1 MLIRVASRRTLTALC
16 LSTSLV
22 TGSIAATTVI
32 GSALAQ
38 ENAATVANIEV
49 RGNQRI
55 ERATIENYLSLR
67 LGDRFSDEK
76 IDESLKTLFATGLF
90 DDVRIERD
98 GSTLAVTVVENPIIN
113 RVAFEGNDRITD
125 EVLGQEVQLQPRT
138 VFTRARV
145 QAAVTRILDLYRSSG
160 RYAAAVEPKVIELDQ
175 NRVDLVFEIKEGP
188 LTGVGGIS
196 FIGNDHF
203 SDSALRGAIQTKES
217 AWYRFFTS
225 DDTYDPDRL
234 TYDQELLRRYYT
246 SRGYAQFEV
255 RSAVAELSP
264 DGKDFFITFTVDEG
278 DLFEFG
284 EVEVTSNVRDVQPE
298 ELQALVVPVPG
309 KTYDSDK
316 IEKTIDDLTDR
327 LSVLGY
333 AFTKVNV
340 VQRGDPENKT
350 VSLNFV
356 VDEGPRVYV
365 ERIDIRGNVRT
376 LDRVIRREFR
386 LAEGDAFNADLLRRS
401 QQRVRALGFF
411 DKVDVNTAQGD
422 APDKVIITVDVIE
435 RSTGELSFGAGYS
448 TSDGVLGD
456 VRLRERNLLGRGQ
469 DLDAQFTFSGRRQD
483 IGLGFTEPYFLGR
496 DLAVGIDLFSRQT
509 DFQDESSFDERN
521 LGGTLRANYPLTE
534 NWRHGVRYTL
544 RNDKI
549 FDVPEDS
556 SPYIKDE
563 EGDLT
568 SSIIGQTFTYDTR
581 DDRFLPNDGL
591 LFRYDQDLAG
601 LGGDNQW
608 FKQELRVDWYYSIV
622 PDVVVNLG
630 VAGGYIFG
638 FGGEDVHLSDRFF
651 IGGSS
656 FRGFQFAGIGPRD
669 VIFDDALGG
678 NAYYVGTAEMRF
690 PLGLPEELRIYG
702 RGFAQAGTLTEI
714 DASGPGLEDSGSLRA
729 SAGIGVSWISPL
741 GPLALDFALPVAKE
755 DYDQT
760 EEFRISFGT
769 RF

>member
-1 MLIRVASRRTLTALC
+1 MLTGRATCRTLTALW
-16 LSTSLV
+16 LSTSLL
-22 TGSIAATTVI
+22 TGTAAYR
-32 GSALAQ
+32 AAMAQ
-38 ENAATVANIEV
+38 EQSTALTEIVV
-49 RGNQRI
+49 QGNQRI
-55 ERATIENYLSLR
+55 ERATIENYLSMR
-67 LGDRFSDEK
+67 VGDPITDDK
-76 IDESLKTLFATGLF
+76 IDDSLKTLFATGLF
-90 DDVRIERD
+90 DDVRIERE
-98 GSTLAVTVVENPIIN
+98 GSTVVVTVVENPIIN
-113 RVAFEGNDRITD
+113 QVAFEGNDRITD
-125 EVLGQEVQLQPRT
+125 EVLSQEVQLQPRT

-145 QAAVTRILDLYRSSG
+145 QAAVTRILDIYRSSG
-160 RYAAAVEPKVIELDQ
+160 RYGATVEPKVIELDQ
-175 NRVDLVFEIKEGP
+175 NRVNLVFEIKEGP

-196 FIGNDHF
+196 FIGNENY

-234 TYDQELLRRYYT
+234 AYDEELLRRFYT

-264 DGKDFFITFTVDEG
+264 DGTDFFITFTVDEG
-278 DLFEFG
+278 ELFDFG
-284 EVEVTSNVRDVQPE
+284 EIEVSSNVRDVQPE
-298 ELQALVVPVPG
+298 ELQALLVPEVG
-309 KTYDSDK
+309 TTYDSDQ
-316 IEKTIDDLTDR
+316 IEKTVDDLTDR

-333 AFTKVNV
+333 AFTKVNP
-340 VQRGDPENKT
+340 VQRLDPEAKT
-350 VSLNFV
+350 VSVNFAI
-356 VDEGPRVYV
+356 DEGPRVYV

-411 DKVDVNTAQGD
+411 DNVGVNTLQGS
-422 APDKVIITVDVIE
+422 APDKVVITVDVTE

-483 IGLGFTEPYFLGR
+483 IGLGFTEPYFMGR
-496 DLAVGIDLFSRQT
+496 DLSVGIDLFSRQT

-521 LGGTLRANYPLTE
+521 VGGTLRANYPLTE

-549 FDVPEDS
+549 FDVAEDS
-556 SPYIKDE
+556 SPYIRDE
-563 EGDLT
+563 EGDRT

-581 DDRFLPNDGL
+581 DDRFLPNAGV

-608 FKQELRVDWYYSIV
+608 FKQELRADWYYSIV
-622 PDVVVNLG
+622 PDVVLNL
-630 VAGGYIFG
+630 AASGGYIFA
-638 FGGEDVHLSDRFF
+638 FGGEEVHLSDRFF

-656 FRGFQFAGIGPRD
+656 FRGFEFAGIGPRD
-669 VIFDDALGG
+669 VDYDDSLGG
-678 NAYYVGTAEMRF
+678 NLYYVGTAEMRF
-690 PLGLPEELRIYG
+690 PLGLPEELQIFG
-702 RGFAQAGTLTEI
+702 RGFAQAGTLTDI
-714 DASGPGLEDSGSLRA
+714 DISGPGLEDSGSIRA
-729 SAGIGVSWISPL
+729 SAGVGISWISPL
-741 GPLALDFALPVAKE
+741 GPLAIDFAVPFAKE

-760 EEFRISFGT
+760 EEFRLSFGT

>member
-1 MLIRVASRRTLTALC
+1 M
-16 LSTSLV
+16 STSLL
-22 TGSIAATTVI
+22 TGTAAYR
-32 GSALAQ
+32 AAMAQ
-38 ENAATVANIEV
+38 EQSTALTEIVV
-49 RGNQRI
+49 QGNQRI
-55 ERATIENYLSLR
+55 ERATIENYLSMR
-67 LGDRFSDEK
+67 VGDPITDDK
-76 IDESLKTLFATGLF
+76 IDDSLKTLFATGLF
-90 DDVRIERD
+90 DDVRIERE
-98 GSTLAVTVVENPIIN
+98 GSTVVVTVVENPIIN
-113 RVAFEGNDRITD
+113 QVAFEGNDRITD
-125 EVLGQEVQLQPRT
+125 EVLSQEVQLQPRT

-145 QAAVTRILDLYRSSG
+145 QAAVTRILDIYRSSG
-160 RYAAAVEPKVIELDQ
+160 RYGATVEPKVIELDQ
-175 NRVDLVFEIKEGP
+175 NRVNLVFEIKEGP

-196 FIGNDHF
+196 FIGNENY

-234 TYDQELLRRYYT
+234 AYDEELLRRFYT

-264 DGKDFFITFTVDEG
+264 DGTDFFITFTVDEG
-278 DLFEFG
+278 ELFDFG
-284 EVEVTSNVRDVQPE
+284 EIEVSSNVRDVQPE
-298 ELQALVVPVPG
+298 ELQALLVPEVG
-309 KTYDSDK
+309 TTYDSDQ
-316 IEKTIDDLTDR
+316 IEKTVDDLTDR

-333 AFTKVNV
+333 AFTKVNP
-340 VQRGDPENKT
+340 VQRLDPEAKT
-350 VSLNFV
+350 VSVNFAI
-356 VDEGPRVYV
+356 DEGPRVYV

-411 DKVDVNTAQGD
+411 DNVGVNTLQGS
-422 APDKVIITVDVIE
+422 APDKVVITVDVTE

-483 IGLGFTEPYFLGR
+483 IGLGFTEPYFMGR
-496 DLAVGIDLFSRQT
+496 DLSVGIDLFSRQT

-521 LGGTLRANYPLTE
+521 VGGTLRANYPLTE

-549 FDVPEDS
+549 FDVAEDS
-556 SPYIKDE
+556 SPYIRDE
-563 EGDLT
+563 EGDRT

-581 DDRFLPNDGL
+581 DDRFLPNAGV

-608 FKQELRVDWYYSIV
+608 FKQELRADWYYSIV
-622 PDVVVNLG
+622 PDVVLNL
-630 VAGGYIFG
+630 AASGGYIFA
-638 FGGEDVHLSDRFF
+638 FGGEEVHLSDRFF

-656 FRGFQFAGIGPRD
+656 FRGFEFAGIGPRD
-669 VIFDDALGG
+669 VDYDDSLGG
-678 NAYYVGTAEMRF
+678 NLYYVGTAEMRF
-690 PLGLPEELRIYG
+690 PLGLPEELQIFG
-702 RGFAQAGTLTEI
+702 RGFAQAGTLTDI
-714 DASGPGLEDSGSLRA
+714 DISGPGLEDSGSIRA
-729 SAGIGVSWISPL
+729 SAGVGISWISPL
-741 GPLALDFALPVAKE
+741 GPLAIDFAVPFAKE

-760 EEFRISFGT
+760 EEFRLSFGT